1 MDEYNN
7 IFEVL
12 DAIEE
17 YKSAIEE
24 ANVLKRE
31 ILLAGMPK
39 NDALAVVWQNTL
51 NMIDYNIKFN
61 ERAIEKLDR
70 LYKDWRDNA

>member
-24 ANVLKRE
+24 ANVFKRE

-39 NDALAVVWQNTL
+39 NDALAIVWQNTL
-51 NMIDYNIKFN
+51 SMIDYNIKFN
-61 ERAIEKLDR
+61 KRAIEKLDR